1 MYVVDGIA
9 YAGEATAE
17 LAVKNVKVLDDMYMI
32 VEFSTGEKRILD
44 ATVLLEYP
52 IFKKLH
58 DPEVFAT
65 ASVEDGV
72 LVWMDGEID
81 IGTTTLYNKSIPYD
95 AEKLA

>member
-9 YAGEATAE
+9 YTGEATAE
-17 LAVKNVKVLDDMYMI
+17 LAVKNVKVLDDMYVI

>member
-9 YAGEATAE
+9 YAGEATKE
-17 LAVKNVKVLDDMYMI
+17 LAVRSVKVLDDMYMI

-52 IFKKLH
+52 IFKKFQK
-58 DPEVFAT
+58 PEFFAT

-72 LVWMDGEID
+72 LVWLDGDID

-95 AEKLA
+95 EEKLA